1 VSIFQTQKNFF
12 NGEEVGAGPKSG
24 VILPDYKKISNAF
37 NIPFKR
43 CDNHDDLDRAI
54 FQTMAVNGP
63 AIFIANNWC
72 LSVQSVST
80 GTGVGTIKIQVSND
94 SETGVP
100 VNWSDLSGA
109 TIAVTA
115 ASVLVL
121 PKIEVSYQFIRLV
134 YTKTSGTGTLNAR
147 VKSIGF

>member
-1 VSIFQTQKNFF
+1 MRVSNELGLT
-12 NGEEVGAGPKSG
+12 
-24 VILPDYKKISNAF
+24 NA
-37 NIPFKR
+37 
-43 CDNHDDLDRAI
+43 DMSL
-54 FQTMAVNGP
+54 TSVNGP

-147 VKSIGF
+147 IKSIGF